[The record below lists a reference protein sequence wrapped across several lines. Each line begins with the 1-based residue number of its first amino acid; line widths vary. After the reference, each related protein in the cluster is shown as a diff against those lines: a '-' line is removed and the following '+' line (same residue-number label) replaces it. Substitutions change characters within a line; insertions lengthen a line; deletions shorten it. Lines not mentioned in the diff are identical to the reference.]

1 MRSLLVIAAVAA
13 AAAVVAAGAVA
24 VVNGVPDGN
33 GHPNVGELLAQQAFP
48 DGTFSQCTGTLIAP
62 KVFLTAEHCD
72 EGVSRV
78 SVTFEP
84 TYVPG
89 KSKTYSGT
97 WVADPNYNKSFGDAQ
112 DLAVV
117 LLDRAPVGITPAGL
131 PTLGEFDWL
140 GNGAVLTS
148 VGYGAQSVTSDKG
161 GHTLHFQDTRFV
173 TTGTVSSLPS
183 TGCTRRRTRS
193 RATAAAATATRGGRS
208 SPGSAA
214 WRSTSW
220 SRPTSP
226 ATRIA
231 ARPTSA
237 IASTRRRRAPS
248 SEVSR
253 PCRKPLQSQVV
264 STPTT
269 SRTASADF
277 PSASRSASSRSTS
290 RICSMPER
298 PSFTGT
304 PM

>member
-117 LLDRAPVGITPAGL
+117 LLDRAPVGITPASL
-131 PTLGEFDWL
+131 PPLGEFDWL

-161 GHTLHFQDTRFV
+161 GHTLHFQDTRYV
-173 TTGTVSSLPS
+173 TTGTVSSLTQYWVHASENPIQGDGGGCNGDS
-183 TGCTRRRTRS
+183 GGPKFPWIGGVEVDVVVATDITGDTNC
-193 RATAAAATATRGGRS
+193 
-208 SPGSAA
+208 
-214 WRSTSW
+214 RSTDVSY
-220 SRPTSP
+220 
-226 ATRIA
+226 RID
-231 ARPTSA
+231 T
-237 IASTRRRRAPS
+237 
-248 SEVSR
+248 
-253 PCRKPLQSQVV
+253 
-264 STPTT
+264 
-269 SRTASADF
+269 
-277 PSASRSASSRSTS
+277 PSARAFIGRFA
-290 RICSMPER
+290 PL
-298 PSFTGT
+298 P
-304 PM
+304 